1 MVESFLATSGRGSY
15 ALHSI
20 AIVANSWLGL
30 HCQVSLI
37 FDYFIIMI
45 VLSHGV
51 FVMTPQLSAVVVIAL
66 AFSVD
71 QMVFESV
78 ADSTVLRLITLLLP
92 FRSLQ

>member
-1 MVESFLATSGRGSY
+1 
-15 ALHSI
+15 
-20 AIVANSWLGL
+20 
-30 HCQVSLI
+30 
-37 FDYFIIMI
+37 MI

-92 FRSLQ
+92 SRSLQ